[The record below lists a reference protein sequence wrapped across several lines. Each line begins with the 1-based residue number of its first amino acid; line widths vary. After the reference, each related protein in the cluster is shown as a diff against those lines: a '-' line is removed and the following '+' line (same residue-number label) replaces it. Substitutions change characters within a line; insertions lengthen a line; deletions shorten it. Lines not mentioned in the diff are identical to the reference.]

1 MGKKRVQHELSSTSL
16 KQKAEDFF
24 KLGVLRERPPSYPK
38 SLVGTESL
46 GRGVNPE
53 STIHWVSPRPVP
65 AHENTLPPFVLYGC
79 TEF

>member
-24 KLGVLRERPPSYPK
+24 KIGGAKGKAPTLFQIPS
-38 SLVGTESL
+38 GHCESL

-53 STIHWVSPRPVP
+53 SSIHWVSPRPVP
-65 AHENTLPPFVLYGC
+65 AHENTLPPLVLY
-79 TEF
+79 